1 METESFYGVELSE
14 KDPLAQFEVAES
26 DKEVQDQKLIIKQI
40 SLGADAK
47 QGEFNVVQAEVKV
60 DEKQTL
66 KIPIAVLKVGET
78 RVLKPN
84 LEFPSDS
91 VTFKLTQGTGPVY
104 ICGQHLVH
112 ELVDEWGNE
121 DEEDV
126 DDDDEDED
134 GEAPPPQQNG
144 KNSKK
149 K

>member
-14 KDPLAQFEVAES
+14 KDPLAQFEVAET
-26 DKEVQDQKLIIKQI
+26 DKGLQDQKLIIKQI
-40 SLGADAK
+40 SLGAEAK
-47 QGEFNVVQAEVKV
+47 DEFNVVQAEVKIN
-60 DEKQTL
+60 EKETL
-66 KIPIAVLKVGET
+66 KIPIAVLKAGET

-112 ELVDEWGNE
+112 DIVDEWGNAE
-121 DEEDV
+121 EEDLEEEEEDNE
-126 DDDDEDED
+126 DD
-134 GEAPPPQQNG
+134 APPPQQNG

>member
-14 KDPLAQFEVAES
+14 QDPLAQFEVAET
-26 DKEVQDQKLIIKQI
+26 DKDVTDQKLIIKQI

-47 QGEFNVVQAEVKV
+47 SGEFNVVQAEVKIN
-60 DEKQTL
+60 EKETI
-66 KIPIAVLKVGET
+66 KIPIAVLKTGET
-78 RVLKPN
+78 LTLCPN

-91 VTFKLTQGTGPVY
+91 VTFKLIQGTGPVY

-112 ELVDEWGNE
+112 EMVEEEWHNE
-121 DEEDV
+121 DDEDV
-126 DDDDEDED
+126 EDDDDEDD
-134 GEAPPPQQNG
+134 APPPQQNG

>member
-14 KDPLAQFEVAES
+14 KDPLAQFEVAET
-26 DKEVQDQKLIIKQI
+26 DKDVQDQKLIIKQI

-47 QGEFNVVQAEVKV
+47 SGEFNVVQAEVKGY
-60 DEKQTL
+60 EKETI
-66 KIPIAVLKVGET
+66 KIPIAVLKAGET
-78 RVLKPN
+78 RTLCPN

-91 VTFKLTQGTGPVY
+91 VTFKLIQGTGPVY

-112 ELVDEWGNE
+112 EMVEEEWHNE
-121 DEEDV
+121 DEDDV
-126 DDDDEDED
+126 EEDDEDDEQ
-134 GEAPPPQQNG
+134 PPPQQNG

>member
-1 METESFYGVELSE
+1 M
-14 KDPLAQFEVAES
+14 
-26 DKEVQDQKLIIKQI
+26 IILK
-40 SLGADAK
+40 
-47 QGEFNVVQAEVKV
+47 AEVKIN
-60 DEKQTL
+60 EKETL
-66 KIPIAVLKVGET
+66 KIPIAVLKAGET

-112 ELVDEWGNE
+112 DIVDEWGNAE
-121 DEEDV
+121 EEDLEEEEE
-126 DDDDEDED
+126 DDEDD
-134 GEAPPPQQNG
+134 APPPQQNG